1 MYARKRVQQLER
13 KEQDLIRS
21 LNSIE
26 RIESASVPSEVPMSA
41 REKKNNKSS
50 SSSSSSSS
58 TASVVDTRARQS
70 AWLSELSEDSII
82 IGKRLGS
89 GGSGATVHN
98 CLVDGT
104 RTNTIIDSA
113 RMEESKRETERLW
126 LCLSVSVCV
135 VVGDRVVSGSIY

>member
-1 MYARKRVQQLER
+1 MQQLER

-126 LCLSVSVCV
+126 MVLPVCLCV

>member
-1 MYARKRVQQLER
+1 M
-13 KEQDLIRS
+13 
-21 LNSIE
+21 
-26 RIESASVPSEVPMSA
+26 
-41 REKKNNKSS
+41 
-50 SSSSSSSS
+50 
-58 TASVVDTRARQS
+58 VDTRARQS